1 MNNKIKRKKNKA
13 VGAYGLNLVEQVRQL
28 EAKGIRVTDE
38 MYKEL
43 KAKMAN
49 KMR

>member
-1 MNNKIKRKKNKA
+1 MKSKSRRKKNKA
-13 VGAYGLNLVEQVRQL
+13 IGTYGLNLVEQVRQL